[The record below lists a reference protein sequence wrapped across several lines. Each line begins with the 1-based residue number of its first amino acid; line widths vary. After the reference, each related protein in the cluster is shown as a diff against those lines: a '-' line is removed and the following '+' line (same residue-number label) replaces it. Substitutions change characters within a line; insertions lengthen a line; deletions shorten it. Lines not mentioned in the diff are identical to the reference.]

1 MPKLSRRLLVFC
13 AVCLALLAAPLVVVG
28 GVTLHSLLTPPVAGT
43 RFLGLNGPHLGG
55 GCTDHPSTLGGKVLI
70 CNFSFHVDSRF
81 AVVNHSSAAVG
92 WCVQRVNDGH
102 FEFHP
107 PTAIG
112 PLLVGFMRSVPPDW
126 GNCTEIIPQRA
137 GMFAEFMLKH

>member
-1 MPKLSRRLLVFC
+1 MPRLSRRLLVFC
-13 AVCLALLAAPLVVVG
+13 AVFVVVLAAPLALAGFVAVR
-28 GVTLHSLLTPPVAGT
+28 GVFTPPVAGT
-43 RFLGLNGPHLGG
+43 RFLGLNGPRLDG
-55 GCTDHPSTLGGKVLI
+55 GCTDHPSTKGGKVLI

-81 AVVNHSSAAVG
+81 AVVDHSSAAVG

-126 GNCTEIIPQRA
+126 GNCTEIVPQRA
-137 GMFAEFMLKH
+137 GMFAEFMWKH